1 MVSHVLWYNYGL
13 SIDIDMDYD
22 TIYIYTIIMACL
34 YLKYLD
40 HPLTIDK
47 DGIGV
52 EKCRHIDGIPI
63 YYGIIL
69 DGIIPLVYLAVFL
82 PLCIHPLM
90 TMT

>member
-47 DGIGV
+47 DGIDV
-52 EKCRHIDGIPI
+52 E
-63 YYGIIL
+63 
-69 DGIIPLVYLAVFL
+69 
-82 PLCIHPLM
+82 
-90 TMT
+90 TM